1 MIACQCVILIFWQA
15 LVVIQDLLR
24 VFVIR
29 IACQNVKYASMLL
42 QPILSSIASLV
53 SESSP
58 SDTDAYK
65 VKILQSPLFKPCSI

>member
-1 MIACQCVILIFWQA
+1 MNACQCVILIFWQA

-24 VFVIR
+24 VFVTR
-29 IACQNVKYASMLL
+29 IAFQNVTYASMLL
-42 QPILSSIASLV
+42 QPILSSISSHV

-65 VKILQSPLFKPCSI
+65 VKILWSL